1 MVDVSYLKNEHCETK
16 TGVALLVNCLGEQ
29 NSENVVVD
37 MGYLKDAHGEE
48 KTGVVLFVN
57 CLGEQNVVID
67 CHVVA
72 LDGKVD
78 MVSGLRGVAGGVNPV
93 CS

>member
-1 MVDVSYLKNEHCETK
+1 MVDTSYLKNEHCEEK

-29 NSENVVVD
+29 NVVV
-37 MGYLKDAHGEE
+37 
-48 KTGVVLFVN
+48 
-57 CLGEQNVVID
+57 D

-78 MVSGLRGVAGGVNPV
+78 MVSGLRGVAGGVIPV